1 MPAMDKDKGR
11 LTGLSSEQWQTLVDL
26 LNNHKGSTIARMT
39 SKNMMLIIDT

>member
-26 LNNHKGSTIARMT
+26 LNNHKGSTIERMT
-39 SKNMMLIIDT
+39 GKNTVWIIDT